1 MLLPP
6 QLHKRSPNTHKGDYG
21 HLLILGGSPGLTGA
35 VSLAAQAA
43 LRAGCGLVT
52 VGVPKSLNFIFEIK
66 LTEVMSLP
74 LAETE
79 KSTLS
84 QKAFKKL
91 VEFSSRIDGIALG
104 CGGSRDSSTQKFF
117 LKVIK
122 EIDKPLVVD
131 ADGINALASNLKI
144 LKKRK
149 TKILIL
155 TPHLGEFSRLIKKD
169 INYIKKRKKELAKE
183 FAFKYNLILI
193 LKGHRTIITDGE
205 KLFENETGNPGLA
218 TAGSGD
224 VLTGIVASF
233 LVQKIEPFLSAKI
246 GVYLHGLAADLAVE
260 DKTQASLIASD
271 VIEYLPKAIKKLKYK
286 PR

>member
-1 MLLPP
+1 MQLPP
-6 QLHKRSPNTHKGDYG
+6 QLHKRKPDTHKGDYG

-52 VGVPKSLNFIFEIK
+52 VGIPKSLNFIFEIK

-74 LAETE
+74 LAETK

-84 QKAFKKL
+84 QKAFKEL
-91 VEFSSRIDGIALG
+91 AEFLPKIDGIALG
-104 CGGSRDSSTQKFF
+104 CGGSRNFSTQKFF
-117 LKVIK
+117 LEVVE

-169 INYIKKRKKELAKE
+169 IDYIKKRKKELAKE
-183 FAFKYNLILI
+183 FAFEYNLILI
-193 LKGHRTIITDGE
+193 LKGYRTIITDGK

-233 LVQKIEPFLSAKI
+233 LVQKIEPFLSARMA
-246 GVYLHGLAADLAVE
+246 VYLHGLAADLAVKE
-260 DKTQASLIASD
+260 KTQASLIASD
-271 VIEYLPKAIKKLKYK
+271 IIEYLPKAIKKLKYK